1 MKAKIFN
8 WSFVWL
14 PEGRVFWMYLVK
26 KRLCYQPQW
35 DGQLHLFT
43 SFMFFTTR
51 FYGKIMAKST
61 DLRCFFR
68 TSELLAVRQVVKM
81 KQAAMAAAA
90 EFTWS
95 NAALQYEQI
104 FTELGVKDV
113 LNGAVAEWGWV
124 MGWGVIFSLIFRRV
138 KPVKPEKMG
147 DFRKEWG
154 RFCTRCGL
162 YPCHHPELNGG
173 CDRQSSNWGNVL
185 CHAGHAWF
193 PDISSYGSYAS
204 WLMSWFGWDGPWW
217 APGTS
222 YVKKT
227 PTSVVSC
234 WSKWSQAT
242 IWRWFLWV

>member
-1 MKAKIFN
+1 LFDYQRVGCSECT
-8 WSFVWL
+8 WSRKGFVISHN
-14 PEGRVFWMYLVK
+14 ETVNCIYSHHS
-26 KRLCYQPQW
+26 C
-35 DGQLHLFT
+35 
-43 SFMFFTTR
+43 FFTTR

-185 CHAGHAWF
+185 CHAGHA
-193 PDISSYGSYAS
+193 
-204 WLMSWFGWDGPWW
+204 
-217 APGTS
+217 
-222 YVKKT
+222 
-227 PTSVVSC
+227 
-234 WSKWSQAT
+234 
-242 IWRWFLWV
+242 